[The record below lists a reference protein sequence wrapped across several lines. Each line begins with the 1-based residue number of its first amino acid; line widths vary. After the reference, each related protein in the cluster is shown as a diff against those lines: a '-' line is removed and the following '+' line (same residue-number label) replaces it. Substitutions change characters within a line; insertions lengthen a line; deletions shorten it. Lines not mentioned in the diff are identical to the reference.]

1 MENIEEE
8 VAEILVIK
16 GSFKYPSAN
25 LEIDFLSLG
34 VKALEFG
41 NFVACDNSSRPRKR
55 GSLINF
61 VINGRVYR

>member
-1 MENIEEE
+1 MENTEEE

-25 LEIDFLSLG
+25 LEIDFRSLG

-41 NFVACDNSSRPRKR
+41 NLLPVTTAQ
-55 GSLINF
+55 GQ
-61 VINGRVYR
+61 GREGLLSTL

>member
-25 LEIDFLSLG
+25 LEIDFLSLR
-34 VKALEFG
+34 VKALGFG
-41 NFVACDNSSRPRKR
+41 NFVACNSSSRLRKR